1 MNPILNTI
9 SFFGIFALCFIAWL
23 GSEDK
28 KRIPWKLMFWGIGI
42 QLLLGFFIFIFPI
55 TREAI
60 VVANDVLNLLLDASE
75 SGARFLFG
83 DAMVPVKEK
92 ARADVPNM
100 GFVFAMRSLPQVVFF
115 SALVTLAYRL
125 NIIQPVVRLFAR
137 FFSRTLKISG
147 AESLS
152 GAANIF
158 VGIESVVSI
167 RPYLEKMTRSEICA
181 ILASCFGSISSTVL
195 GFYASI
201 LKPSFPNITG
211 HLVASSI
218 LTIPAC
224 FVIAKILVPETGVP
238 ETMGK
243 IPEEEKVKKKRK

>member
-1 MNPILNTI
+1 
-9 SFFGIFALCFIAWL
+9 
-23 GSEDK
+23 
-28 KRIPWKLMFWGIGI
+28 
-42 QLLLGFFIFIFPI
+42 
-55 TREAI
+55 
-60 VVANDVLNLLLDASE
+60 
-75 SGARFLFG
+75 
-83 DAMVPVKEK
+83 
-92 ARADVPNM
+92 
-100 GFVFAMRSLPQVVFF
+100 MRSLPRVVFF